1 MFTVFDIARYLLH
14 LDDQIDGEGLSNLKL
29 QKLVYYC
36 QGFHLALEG
45 TPAFAEP
52 IEAWR
57 YGPVVPD
64 LYHSLKHN
72 GKAPVQ
78 PIAGCEPD
86 NIDAATADVLVDV
99 YNVYGQ
105 FSAWRLRD
113 MTHEEKP
120 WIDHEKDGSEIPVPE
135 LESFFSE
142 RLSAT

>member
-1 MFTVFDIARYLLH
+1 MYSVFDIAKYLLH
-14 LDDQIDGEGLSNLKL
+14 LDEQVDGEGLSNLKL

-45 TPAFAEP
+45 KPAFDQT
-52 IEAWR
+52 IEAWQ

-64 LYHSLKHN
+64 LYHALKEN
-72 GKAPVQ
+72 GRSPVQ
-78 PIAGCEPD
+78 PITGCEPHE
-86 NIDAATADVLVDV
+86 IDTKTADVLVDV

-120 WIDHEKDGSEIPVPE
+120 WIDHEKERSEIPVPE
-135 LESFFSE
+135 LASFFSE
-142 RLSAT
+142 RVSAT